1 MRYIRLFMEDGKKR
15 ETIVHR
21 RPALPREF
29 LEASRRRRFAGAVAE
44 IVHETGVHAVT
55 VTRICR
61 TARSARSTF
70 YDLFENINDCLRYAV
85 GEGFEHLFAPVR
97 EVGEQD
103 DDWLLGVERAIT
115 GFYAAVA
122 ADPLLAELFLIHS
135 FAVQMDDEGRDFD
148 AGVAAMVTLLAGGR
162 EESPAESEPV
172 PLTEDYLAR
181 VIISLAVLKLRQGE
195 GETLPSQGREMTLLV
210 GNAYLGIE
218 QAARILGAAKV
229 GAQASAPK

>member
-1 MRYIRLFMEDGKKR
+1 M
-15 ETIVHR
+15 HR

-29 LEASRRRRFAGAVAE
+29 LEAGRRRKFARAVAE
-44 IVHETGVHAVT
+44 IVHESGVHAVT

-61 TARSARSTF
+61 AARSARGTF

-97 EVGEQD
+97 EVGAQD

-135 FAVQMDDEGRDFD
+135 FAVQMDGDDRDFD
-148 AGVAAMVTLLAGGR
+148 AGVAAMVMLLAGGR
-162 EESPAESEPV
+162 QESSLKGEPI

-181 VIISLAVLKLRQGE
+181 VIISLAVMKLRQGE
-195 GETLPSQGREMTLLV
+195 GETLPSHGREMTFLV

-218 QAARILGAAKV
+218 QTARTLAVENV
-229 GAQASAPK
+229 GAQASSPK